1 MNEMKFVRDWMH
13 RGVIA
18 CSPDT
23 PADEVAMSMAT
34 HDISALVV
42 VDGDGYAV
50 GLISRTDLVNAT
62 FVQPY
67 LRHWHGLS
75 ARHLMSSP
83 VISVREDAP
92 VQTAITLIRERKIHR
107 VVVTVAEGNRER
119 PIGILSVSDVVG
131 RLGRIDGLPDSIP
144 PTGAPLH
151 GRSR

>member
-1 MNEMKFVRDWMH
+1 MH
-13 RGVIA
+13 HGVIA
-18 CSPDT
+18 CSPGT
-23 PADEVAMSMAT
+23 AADEVAMSMSA

-42 VDGDGYAV
+42 VDADGYAV

-67 LRHWHGLS
+67 LRHWRGLS

-83 VISVREDAP
+83 VISVREDTP
-92 VQTAITLIRERKIHR
+92 VETAIALMRERKIHR
-107 VVVTVAEGNRER
+107 VVVTVAEGGRER

-131 RLGRIDGLPDSIP
+131 RLGRIDGLPEPMP
-144 PTGAPLH
+144 PMGDPLR

>member
-1 MNEMKFVRDWMH
+1 MNDMKVRDWMH
-13 RGVIA
+13 RGVIVCA
-18 CSPDT
+18 PDT
-23 PADEVAMSMAT
+23 PADEVAGSMAA

-42 VDGDGYAV
+42 VDTDGYAV

-67 LRHWHGLS
+67 LRHWRGLS

-92 VQTAITLIRERKIHR
+92 VATAIALIRERKIHR
-107 VVVTVAEGNRER
+107 VVVTVAEGGRER

-131 RLGRIDGLPDSIP
+131 RLGRIDGLPDPLP
-144 PTGAPLH
+144 PLGDPLH

>member
-1 MNEMKFVRDWMH
+1 MNDMKVRDWMH
-13 RGVIA
+13 RGVIVCA
-18 CSPDT
+18 PDA
-23 PADEVAMSMAT
+23 PADEVAGSMAA

-42 VDGDGYAV
+42 VDTDGYAV

-67 LRHWHGLS
+67 LRHWRGLS

-92 VQTAITLIRERKIHR
+92 VETAIALIRARKIHR
-107 VVVTVAEGNRER
+107 VVVTVTEGGRER

-131 RLGRIDGLPDSIP
+131 RLGRIDGLPDP
-144 PTGAPLH
+144 LPTMGDPLR